1 MPSFWRTQK
10 PCLEHAEK
18 NCDDIV
24 FSTFIHGIRMYSS
37 VSNKDEY
44 ARFLLSDVEGA
55 NTCCELLWK
64 ASSTYLDLDSSQTL
78 EKLGFTCETEFVT
91 QFNEMLVWAFGKY
104 LDTVITP
111 SNMLWSCSTREK
123 KTSYHIKVV
132 CLDKFWPA
140 ETRKSDKKNFMKLLE
155 SECMNRTGFHW
166 LVSENNEIRMY
177 SVLDTSVY
185 SRNRTMRSLT
195 QKKPEH
201 DQCFELLSKHGA
213 THSDIVAHLLT
224 VTPAERQNRTA
235 FIYKSTQKFP
245 TRTQGIHENIFKR
258 LANNY
263 GAEFVKVEGSLVI
276 LKNRGCR
283 HCPIGK
289 EENTSDNC
297 FFLLRDHGQSV
308 YFGCHNSDCS
318 GKLLLAHSFLS
329 TKEYQHYEDYK
340 KLLLKPEVSTKDIR
354 SYLCSVISYVDK
366 VTEPYF
372 VTTSKVPLELY
383 DHRLYTNQ
391 VSCSKQLFRG
401 YQDIQ
406 LAVTDSENPATFSG
420 ILGDLMKQRGIKT
433 YSQACWMPFT
443 QADVPVLPET
453 TLNMFQGF
461 ALENIEVAEKIN
473 FRETS
478 MFDLIVRLTGHRQ
491 DSLDYFLSFISEK
504 LCRPRVKHPIALCFL
519 GSREGNGKGTLGTWL
534 TKVFGCSENTF
545 VSFNSLET
553 FKNSFNG
560 IQSRALFLCLEEV
573 TAKRG
578 GLHEYNGFLKD
589 KISSTTL
596 CCELKGKERILVPWY
611 ANLLLFSNEYNVLT
625 VSKWDRRLVFFESDS
640 SIANDTAYFRKI
652 HQELDSIPHLKAAYD
667 FLLNY
672 DSSSWNYRLIPETQT
687 KQNLVRCSEKTAN
700 KFHMH
705 LFRYMLKEQQT
716 YTLTEEDLYMYYCE
730 FAMNF
735 GIQNKRDRYHVCTQF
750 ELFVKPKK
758 EGLLYNIPRDN
769 ITDFLG

>member
-1 MPSFWRTQK
+1 
-10 PCLEHAEK
+10 
-18 NCDDIV
+18 
-24 FSTFIHGIRMYSS
+24 
-37 VSNKDEY
+37 
-44 ARFLLSDVEGA
+44 
-55 NTCCELLWK
+55 
-64 ASSTYLDLDSSQTL
+64 
-78 EKLGFTCETEFVT
+78 
-91 QFNEMLVWAFGKY
+91 
-104 LDTVITP
+104 
-111 SNMLWSCSTREK
+111 
-123 KTSYHIKVV
+123 
-132 CLDKFWPA
+132 
-140 ETRKSDKKNFMKLLE
+140 
-155 SECMNRTGFHW
+155 
-166 LVSENNEIRMY
+166 
-177 SVLDTSVY
+177 
-185 SRNRTMRSLT
+185 
-195 QKKPEH
+195 
-201 DQCFELLSKHGA
+201 
-213 THSDIVAHLLT
+213 
-224 VTPAERQNRTA
+224 
-235 FIYKSTQKFP
+235 
-245 TRTQGIHENIFKR
+245 
-258 LANNY
+258 
-263 GAEFVKVEGSLVI
+263 
-276 LKNRGCR
+276 
-283 HCPIGK
+283 
-289 EENTSDNC
+289 
-297 FFLLRDHGQSV
+297 
-308 YFGCHNSDCS
+308 
-318 GKLLLAHSFLS
+318 
-329 TKEYQHYEDYK
+329 
-340 KLLLKPEVSTKDIR
+340 
-354 SYLCSVISYVDK
+354 
-366 VTEPYF
+366 
-372 VTTSKVPLELY
+372 
-383 DHRLYTNQ
+383 
-391 VSCSKQLFRG
+391 
-401 YQDIQ
+401 
-406 LAVTDSENPATFSG
+406 
-420 ILGDLMKQRGIKT
+420 
-433 YSQACWMPFT
+433 
-443 QADVPVLPET
+443 
-453 TLNMFQGF
+453 MFQGF

-716 YTLTEEDLYMYYCE
+716 YRLTEEDLYMYYCE